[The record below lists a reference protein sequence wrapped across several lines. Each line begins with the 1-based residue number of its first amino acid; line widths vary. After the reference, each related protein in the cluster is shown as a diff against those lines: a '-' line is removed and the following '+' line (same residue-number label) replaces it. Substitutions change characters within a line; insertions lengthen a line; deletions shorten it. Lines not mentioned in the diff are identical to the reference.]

1 MENVDFKFNDKFF
14 FLGFKKLALKFAIRN
29 EMRKG
34 LIALSGAKHLPCK
47 SPSGKLN

>member
-29 EMRKG
+29 EMRKRIDCFIG
-34 LIALSGAKHLPCK
+34 SEA
-47 SPSGKLN
+47 SPQP